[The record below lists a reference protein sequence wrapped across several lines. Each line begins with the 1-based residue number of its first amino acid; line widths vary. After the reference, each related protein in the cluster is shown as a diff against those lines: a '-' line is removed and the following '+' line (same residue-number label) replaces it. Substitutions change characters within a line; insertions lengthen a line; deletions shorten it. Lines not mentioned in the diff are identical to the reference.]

1 MSESELPNPF
11 ECARRIIGV
20 NVMLRPDDITDV
32 WGSLS
37 KQQAETLLDQHASSI
52 AAQMLTAG
60 ISAAVQ
66 IIRQEGG
73 EL

>member
-11 ECARRIIGV
+11 ECARRVIGV
-20 NVMLRPDDITDV
+20 NVILRPDDITDV

-37 KQQAETLLDQHASSI
+37 KQQAEKLLDQHASSI

-66 IIRQEGG
+66 IMRQEGG

>member
-1 MSESELPNPF
+1 MSKSELPNPF
-11 ECARRIIGV
+11 ECARHIIGV
-20 NVMLRPDDITDV
+20 SVMLRPDDITDV

-52 AAQMLTAG
+52 ATQMLTAG

-66 IIRQEGG
+66 IMRQEGG